1 MSATTDRSLV
11 DQSQMSRGS
20 RDQLSANH
28 SSPDG
33 PAPLVGGGV
42 AEAGAVLQEVDE
54 DTHGAVQGGQ
64 EVGGVGHVLCNI
76 IVHIFNI

>member
-1 MSATTDRSLV
+1 
-11 DQSQMSRGS
+11 MSRGS
-20 RDQLSANH
+20 RDQLCANH

-54 DTHGAVQGGQ
+54 DAHGPVQGGQ